1 MYSQAEAQRVLRNPM
16 TKQLVEWVDS
26 QKSTTKMIM
35 SLQFFHNSHSKRDRE
50 VICLMLKNFY
60 PDMVIE
66 RTGNDAV
73 LITF

>member
-1 MYSQAEAQRVLRNPM
+1 MYTQAEAQRVLKNSM

-26 QKSTTKMIM
+26 QKKITKNLLC
-35 SLQFFHNSHSKRDRE
+35 SQFFHKTHSKRDRE

-60 PDMVIE
+60 PGVVIK
-66 RTGNDAV
+66 RTGDDAV

>member
-35 SLQFFHNSHSKRDRE
+35 SPQFFHKSHSKRDRE

>member
-1 MYSQAEAQRVLRNPM
+1 MYSQAEAQRVLMNPM

-35 SLQFFHNSHSKRDRE
+35 SPRFFHKSHSKRDRE
-50 VICLMLKNFY
+50 IICLMLMNFY
-60 PDMVIE
+60 PGMVIE

>member
-1 MYSQAEAQRVLRNPM
+1 M

-26 QKSTTKMIM
+26 QSSLTKMLM
-35 SLQFFHNSHSKRDRE
+35 SPQFFHKTHSKRDRE

-60 PDMVIE
+60 PGMDIK
-66 RTGNDAV
+66 RTGGDAV